1 MQTHVYKP
9 KGEHPMTTQVLIV
22 GAGPVGLTMAA
33 ELARYGVSVRIVDKA
48 AQRTDKSKALV
59 VWSRTLE
66 LLERG
71 ASTAPFIEAGLK
83 ATAANIIAGNK
94 LIGHVD
100 VTGVKS
106 KYPYALML
114 AQNET
119 ERLLEAHLSSFA
131 VQVERGVEVISFS
144 HNKDSVSTVLHH
156 QDGREETIETGWLI
170 GCDGAHSVVRHA
182 EGLSFLGETMK
193 SDWMLADVH
202 LKGFPFPHSEMA
214 TYWHKD
220 GVLIVFPFLEAG
232 RYRVVADLG
241 PSDAGPASEVTLD
254 RVQKVIDERGP
265 GGLIATDPVWLS
277 AFRINERKVADYQS
291 GRVFVAG
298 DAAHVHSPAGGQG
311 MNTGMQDA
319 FNLAWKLA
327 LVCSGRCSEQLL
339 KSYSP
344 ERSEVGAQVLKSAG
358 RLTTVGTLRNPV
370 AQTLR
375 NHAVQFLLG
384 LSPVRDAM
392 VDNMNELSVHYTKS
406 PLNGSIARGIAG
418 PKPGERVAPVEG
430 QDPIGSGNAPRF
442 ALFAAPSRDIDGLI
456 EKFPDLLDPNVRPSI
471 NEGGVW
477 LVRPDGYVACSA
489 RVADVKEI
497 ADFLLALDPKVGAGV
512 PSRRYAV
519 S

>member
-1 MQTHVYKP
+1 MQTHVC
-9 KGEHPMTTQVLIV
+9 KGKENPMTTQVLIV

-71 ASTAPFIEAGLK
+71 ASIAPFIEAGLK

-144 HNKDSVSTVLHH
+144 NNKDGVSTVLRN

-241 PSDAGPASEVTLD
+241 PSDAGPAAEVTLD

-327 LVCSGRCSEQLL
+327 LVCNGKCSDELL

-358 RLTTVGTLRNPV
+358 RLTTVGTLRNPI

-392 VDNMNELSVHYTKS
+392 VDNMNELSVRYTKT
-406 PLNGSIARGIAG
+406 PLNGPIATGIAG

-430 QDPIGSGNAPRF
+430 QDPVGSGNAPRF
-442 ALFAAPSRDIDGLI
+442 ALFAASSGDIDGLI
-456 EKFPDLLDPNVRPSI
+456 ESFPDLLDSNVRPPI
-471 NEGGVW
+471 NEGGIW
-477 LVRPDGYVACSA
+477 LVRPDGYVSCSA

-497 ADFLLALDPKVGAGV
+497 ADFLLAFDFQAGAGV
-512 PSRRYAV
+512 PSRRHAV
-519 S
+519 